1 MGTVKDVVDKISDLE
16 NVANDYLGYDAMV
29 GGLVSKSIK
38 GLREAK
44 KLLEDPT
51 KSNTEKSLEKIQ
63 TMKNDFEPYSAYAT
77 NVIEKVDA
85 VIAAYKNL

>member
-1 MGTVKDVVDKISDLE
+1 MVTVKDVVDKIVDLE
-16 NVANDYLGYDAMV
+16 NVANGYLSYDAMV

-51 KSNTEKSLEKIQ
+51 KANITKSLEKVQ
-63 TMKNDFEPYSAYAT
+63 SMKNDFEPYSAYAT
-77 NVIEKVDA
+77 DMIEKVDA
-85 VIAAYKNL
+85 VIAAYKDL